1 MVRNNLVLYSTQS
14 SLDSIP
20 KRLEQMLAP
29 GVPVKIEYSDNSLA
43 VYNTGG
49 WSMIFMKK
57 IPKDLLSYSLIP
69 G

>member
-1 MVRNNLVLYSTQS
+1 
-14 SLDSIP
+14 
-20 KRLEQMLAP
+20 MLAP